1 MDKSVKREHVLREIH
16 ELLVNNGF
24 ETSHIYERSCF
35 DLMARRKLLLLLLKV
50 LVNIDGINSLQA
62 HEIKTL
68 AHTFLASPLLIG
80 IRSKTEYLEEDV
92 VYERHGIPVVAPE
105 TFRNIV
111 VDGECPEVIADR
123 GGYYVHID
131 GRTLKEVREEYRL
144 SLKDLADLAHVSRKT
159 IYKYENGL
167 ARASAETAMVLE
179 ELLNVR
185 ITLSIDIFS
194 VPERGDV
201 EIKPSG
207 RLGDIGFG
215 MIETQRTPFDA
226 VAKEMEFERTVITDL
241 EKGRDSRTLRRMAV
255 PLRDLSLISGSES
268 VFIIDSPRIRENLEG
283 VPVIKSWEI
292 NDMESSR
299 DFLKV
304 IAERRTC
311 S

>member
-1 MDKSVKREHVLREIH
+1 LDKSVKREDVLREIH
-16 ELLVNNGF
+16 ELLTSNGF

-92 VYERHGIPVVAPE
+92 VYERHGIPVIAPE
-105 TFRNIV
+105 TFRNMV
-111 VDGECPEVIADR
+111 VDGEYPEVIADR
-123 GGYYVHID
+123 GGYYVQID
-131 GRTLKEVREEYRL
+131 RRTLREVREEYNL

-167 ARASAETAMVLE
+167 ARASPETAMKLE
-179 ELLNVR
+179 EILNIR
-185 ITLSIDIFS
+185 ITLSIDILS
-194 VPERGDV
+194 VPERDEV
-201 EIKPSG
+201 EIRPKG

-226 VAKEMEFERTVITDL
+226 VAKELKFESTVITDL

-255 PLRDLSLISGSES
+255 PLRDLSLVSGSES
-268 VFIIDSPRIRENLEG
+268 VFIIDNPRISENLEG

-292 NDMESSR
+292 GEMESSR
-299 DFLKV
+299 EFLKV
-304 IAERRTC
+304 IAERKTC